1 MDYLSDTS
9 TSHIG
14 ELESGARRAHLA
26 ERVAHV
32 NELRASIHLAPLHH
46 LRHASSDAAL
56 TKLRRAA
63 YANGVTD
70 LDPADSLIL
79 LACAVDASAARQ
91 PVFAHATAAAIWGL
105 PMIGKPPER
114 VEYLAAADSHGR
126 APQVRRRRTSIGTE
140 HVRIGDLQVT
150 TCERTVVDH
159 ARYSPLVS
167 AIAMCDSAVRYGATT
182 RRKLIAELESLP
194 KGARGR
200 RMAMLAVHLADPLA
214 ESVLESLSRARM
226 FQLGMPRPQLQTEF
240 TDARGFVARVDFYW
254 PRLGLVGEADGRLK
268 YAVPEGSSGQEAV
281 DSLLRE
287 KQRELRLRRCAEVRD
302 VLRWTWDDAIAPA
315 RLFDVMTSGGI
326 RPVLDGGWT
335 VPDGPLPHTAFLE
348 PRRRNSVPSSPSGAQ
363 THRAG

>member
-1 MDYLSDTS
+1 MNYLPDPSA
-9 TSHIG
+9 SHIS
-14 ELESGARRAHLA
+14 EFESAAGHAHLA

-32 NELRASIHLAPLHH
+32 NGLRTSIHLAPLHH
-46 LRHASSDAAL
+46 LRQSSSVVTL

-63 YANGVTD
+63 YANDVTD

-91 PVFAHATAAAIWGL
+91 PVFAHSTAAAIWGL
-105 PMIGKPPER
+105 PTIGKTSER
-114 VEYLAAADSHGR
+114 VEYIAAADSHGR

-140 HVRIGDLQVT
+140 HVRIGDLRVT

-167 AIAMCDSAVRYGATT
+167 AIAMCDSAIRYGATT
-182 RRKLIAELESLP
+182 RRKLLAELESLP

-200 RMAMLAVHLADPLA
+200 RMAMLAIHLADPLA

-226 FQLGMPRPQLQTEF
+226 FQLGLPRPQLQSEF
-240 TDARGFVARVDFYW
+240 TDARGFVARTDFYW
-254 PRLGLVGEADGRLK
+254 PQLGVVGEADGRSK
-268 YAVPEGSSGQEAV
+268 YAVPAGSSAQEAV
-281 DSLLRE
+281 DTLLRE
-287 KQRELRLRRCAEVRD
+287 KQRELRLKRCPEVRD

-348 PRRRNSVPSSPSGAQ
+348 RRR
-363 THRAG
+363 R